1 MNNRPD
7 QPINTR
13 NLSRRE
19 FLITTEE
26 GQKLIEESRAWLLKA
41 LV

>member
-1 MNNRPD
+1 MNSKSG
-7 QPINTR
+7 QPTNTR

-19 FLITTEE
+19 SLVTTEE
-26 GQKLIEESRAWLLKA
+26 GQKLIEESRMWLSKT

>member
-1 MNNRPD
+1 MNRKSG
-7 QPINTR
+7 QPTNAR

-19 FLITTEE
+19 FLATTEE
-26 GQKLIEESRAWLLKA
+26 GQKLIEESRAWLSKA